1 MSSPISFS
9 EARKRVIANIL
20 PQPTE
25 TIPLEK
31 SHGRTLAIEV
41 LVQNDLPLFDNS
53 GVDGFALRLDGLV
66 AGSPLKVFGTIPAGE
81 VWVGDWP
88 RGTCLRIMTGAPIPN
103 EAEAVAMVEWT
114 TPLAAGFI
122 RLNQLPQRG
131 EHIRK
136 KGSDLKKGSKIAES
150 GQKISPALMGAL
162 ASLGLG
168 KVEVF
173 QQPRVAILTT
183 GNEVVDLHTPLTPG
197 KIRNTSRYLLE
208 GIVSE
213 AGGTVVW
220 CQHAKDDVQELQQKL
235 PAALA
240 DSDILV
246 VCGGVS
252 VGDYDFVKPVLQSLG
267 WKPLVA
273 GVRQR
278 PGKPFSFGRL
288 DDKLVFGLPGNPVST
303 AVCFDQ
309 YVYPA
314 MRAMMQQKPIF
325 RNIEWAKLSTGLSK
339 VAHLHHFVR
348 GILLCDEMGQ
358 NHVTPTGPQ
367 GSHVFAS
374 MVQATCLIH
383 LPEGPDYLEAG
394 TIVAVERLT

>member
-1 MSSPISFS
+1 MSPPISFS
-9 EARKRVIANIL
+9 EARKRVISNIL

-31 SHGRTLAIEV
+31 SIGRTLAV
-41 LVQNDLPLFDNS
+41 AVSAQNDLPLFDNS
-53 GVDGFALRLDGLV
+53 GVDGFVLRLDGLV
-66 AGSPLKVFGTIPAGE
+66 TGAALKVFGTIAAGE

-88 RGTCLRIMTGAPIPN
+88 RGTCLRIMTGAPIPH

-114 TPLAAGFI
+114 SPLATDVI

-150 GQKISPALMGAL
+150 GQKISPALLGAF
-162 ASLGLG
+162 ASLGLD
-168 KVEVF
+168 KIEVF

-183 GNEVVDLHTPLTPG
+183 GNEVVDLQTPLTPG

-208 GIVSE
+208 GMVSE

-220 CQHAKDDVQELQQKL
+220 CQHAKDDVQELQHRL
-235 PAALA
+235 LAALA

-246 VCGGVS
+246 ICGGVS

-267 WKPLVA
+267 WKAIVT

-288 DDKLVFGLPGNPVST
+288 GDKLVFGLPGNPVST

-309 YVYPA
+309 YVHPA
-314 MRAMMQQKPIF
+314 MRAMMHHKHIF
-325 RNIEWAKLSTGLSK
+325 RNIEWAKLTTGVSK
-339 VAHLHHFVR
+339 AAHLHHFVR
-348 GILLCDEMGQ
+348 GFLWCDEMGQ
-358 NHVTPTGPQ
+358 NHVTTTGPQ
-367 GSHVFAS
+367 GSHVFVS